1 MELNTKTAEASSI
14 VTARNQLLRFAELA
28 YFNYGDIGF
37 TVRVPY
43 KQILFERQF
52 TAIGNTRTGKP
63 FMWII
68 MNTTVLYLFVSKL
81 YSK

>member
-28 YFNYGDIGF
+28 YLNYGDIGF

-52 TAIGNTRTGKP
+52 TAIGNTRTGR
-63 FMWII
+63 
-68 MNTTVLYLFVSKL
+68 TRTVYVDNNEHNGFIFIRF
-81 YSK
+81 